1 MKFSNVKFIMNSSS
15 HSPTFKTH
23 EIIDGEIIFTPLQET
38 NTEDISITF
47 KGMTRIEAE
56 NMNTHLPLPFN
67 RIHKPFLSMELPIY
81 DYLWDTN
88 TLKPDK
94 CYRMPFKFIVPEELP
109 IHACH
114 HQCDNHQIQQEHL
127 HLPASLSYR
136 ATKSHEIHDMS
147 PEMVEVV
154 YSINFAVWQ
163 RDGKAGR
170 LKKIHESTHPVQV
183 LPTRDDHPPILVP
196 SKSKYYQLRA
206 EKSLVTGMLRHACGK
221 LAACSAQPPAIRLQS
236 LQPTNM
242 DGLTSVKI
250 DLRFDPAHLGQLP
263 PILLAA
269 EFQLRAMTFFGLEPW
284 QHYPDLTDV
293 STWGARREFWSDCVA
308 LVAKDE
314 IKMDWRSQTEEERT
328 IFDASIETSVLL
340 PTHRHYPPTFHSCL
354 VSRVYSMKA
363 KIFYRVDGKAR
374 GRSSISVSVPVEICV
389 I

>member
-1 MKFSNVKFIMNSSS
+1 MKFSNVKFVVNSSS

-23 EIIDGEIIFTPLQET
+23 KIIDGEVIFTPIQET
-38 NTEDISITF
+38 SIEDISITF
-47 KGMTRIEAE
+47 KGMTRIEVE
-56 NMNTHLPLPFN
+56 NMNTHLPLPFS

-88 TLKPDK
+88 TLKPGK
-94 CYRMPFKFIVPEELP
+94 CYRMPFKFTVPEELP

-114 HQCDNHQIQQEHL
+114 HQCGNHQIQQEHL
-127 HLPASLSYR
+127 QLPPSLSYR

-154 YSINFAVWQ
+154 YSINFVLWQ

-170 LKKIHESTHPVQV
+170 SKKIQESTHPVQI
-183 LPTRDDHPPILVP
+183 LPTRYDHPPILVP
-196 SKSKYYQLRA
+196 SKSKYYRLRE

-221 LAACSAQPPAIRLQS
+221 LAACSVQPPAIRLQS
-236 LQPTNM
+236 LQPTKI
-242 DGLTSVKI
+242 DALTSVKI

-263 PILLAA
+263 PSLLAA

-308 LVAKDE
+308 LAANDE
-314 IKMDWRSQTEEERT
+314 IKMDWRSQTEGRRT
-328 IFDASIETSVLL
+328 IFTASIETSVSL
-340 PTHRHYPPTFHSCL
+340 PTHRCYPPTFHSCL
-354 VSRVYSMKA
+354 ISRVYSLKA

-374 GRSSISVSVPVEICV
+374 SRSSISVSVPVEICA